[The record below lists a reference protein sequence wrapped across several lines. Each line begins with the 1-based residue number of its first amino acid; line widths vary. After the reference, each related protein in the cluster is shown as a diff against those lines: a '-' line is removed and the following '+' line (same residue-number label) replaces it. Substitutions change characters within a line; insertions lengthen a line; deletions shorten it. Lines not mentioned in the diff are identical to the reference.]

1 MYPMAQSWPGWNLF
15 KRRIELLA
23 GPAECFGFCPNFH
36 QFSPTCQLSAV
47 EAVSSLVFFW
57 HIDVIDV
64 TMDCYVLLC
73 ITAVCL
79 FLLPIGAVRV
89 ARSAENSDLTRTT
102 RHQWPCRTAVRHCL
116 PLSGPDFHTLHRGL
130 WNSMSSHE
138 TSWNYSETFPIFE
151 TCVCYVIYC
160 YGIVMIMCIIYPLR
174 QETSVIHRVIRRRWS
189 TTGAVCRIWET
200 TYDSLSFVV
209 IHCHSFCRVHLLRY

>member
-1 MYPMAQSWPGWNLF
+1 M
-15 KRRIELLA
+15 
-23 GPAECFGFCPNFH
+23 
-36 QFSPTCQLSAV
+36 SAV
-47 EAVSSLVFFW
+47 SCRSSQLTRVFLAHRCHW
-57 HIDVIDV
+57 CH
-64 TMDCYVLLC
+64 YGLLC
-73 ITAVCL
+73 IAMYHCCVP

-151 TCVCYVIYC
+151 KCVCYVIYC

>member
-1 MYPMAQSWPGWNLF
+1 MYHCCVP
-15 KRRIELLA
+15 
-23 GPAECFGFCPNFH
+23 
-36 QFSPTCQLSAV
+36 
-47 EAVSSLVFFW
+47 
-57 HIDVIDV
+57 
-64 TMDCYVLLC
+64 
-73 ITAVCL
+73 

-151 TCVCYVIYC
+151 KCVCYVIYC

-189 TTGAVCRIWET
+189 TTGAVCRNLRNNIWFIVIRCH
-200 TYDSLSFVV
+200 SLSLILQSPFIKILRCINFVFGCFF
-209 IHCHSFCRVHLLRY
+209 ISSGAAPEWAQYHFDGGPLPTPSGRGRVKTLLAMPG